1 MKIKEIIQF
10 LEQWAPPAYQEGYD
24 NSKLITGNK
33 DTDVTGVLTTLDC
46 TEAVVEEA
54 ISNGCNLIVAHHPI
68 VFSGMKSITGANYV
82 ERTIIKAIKN
92 DTCIYAFH
100 TNLDHVS
107 TGVNAEIAKRMG
119 IQNPKILAPKK
130 DLLSLL
136 ILYGTKADVKAMREA
151 VFIAG
156 GGQVGNYSECSFEL
170 EGTGSFMPNEQANPT
185 IGSNAERTEHPENK
199 VEFLVPNHLIS
210 TCLNAAKSVSS
221 YEEVAHYILPVKNT
235 NQTVGSGMIGE
246 LSEEM
251 ELQEFLLKVK
261 DVFKAESV
269 RYTNGKSNKVKRIA
283 LCGGSGSFLLSNAM
297 AQKADVFLTSDFK
310 YHQFFD
316 SDNQLVIADIGHY
329 EAEQFTKD
337 LITDVLREKFNNFA
351 VHLSQVNTNPV
362 NYI

>member
-24 NSKLITGNK
+24 NSRLITGNK
-33 DTDVTGVLTTLDC
+33 DIDVTGVLTTLDC
-46 TEAVVEEA
+46 TEDVVEEA
-54 ISNGCNLIVAHHPI
+54 LQNGCNLIIAHHPI
-68 VFSGMKSITGANYV
+68 VFSGMKSLTGANYV

-92 DTCIYAFH
+92 DVCIYAFH

-107 TGVNAEIAKRMG
+107 TGVNAEISKRLG
-119 IQNPKILAPKK
+119 VKNPKILAPKK

-136 ILYGTKADVKAMREA
+136 ILYGTEEDVKAMREA
-151 VFIAG
+151 VFNQG
-156 GGQVGNYSECSFEL
+156 GGQIGNYSECSFEL
-170 EGTGSFMPNEQANPT
+170 EGTGSFKPTENANPT
-185 IGSNAERTEHPENK
+185 IGTHYERTEQGEHK
-199 VEFLVPNHLIS
+199 VELLVPNHLVS
-210 TCLNAAKSVSS
+210 SCLQAAKAVSS
-221 YEEVAHYILPVKNT
+221 YEEVAHFIVPVKNT
-235 NQTVGSGMIGE
+235 NQMVGSGMIGE

-251 ELQEFLLKVK
+251 NLKDFLLKVK
-261 DVFKAESV
+261 EVFQAESV
-269 RYTNGKSNKVKRIA
+269 RYTNGKSDKVKRIA
-283 LCGGSGSFLLSNAM
+283 LCGGSGSFLLPQAID
-297 AQKADVFLTSDFK
+297 QKADVFLTSDFK

-316 SDNQLVIADIGHY
+316 ADNQVVIADIGHY